1 MSGPGSHGYTGPV
14 PGIQGLS
21 GTVTSGNRLKSSF
34 SYSDWMLPGPR
45 GAKRVQPNVILAV
58 LSLAALTYA
67 ILSSA
72 VTSLPSAATSD
83 APASG

>member
-1 MSGPGSHGYTGPV
+1 
-14 PGIQGLS
+14 
-21 GTVTSGNRLKSSF
+21 
-34 SYSDWMLPGPR
+34 MLPGPR

>member
-1 MSGPGSHGYTGPV
+1 MSRAGTAPLRRPV
-14 PGIQGLS
+14 PGIQDPS
-21 GTVTSGNRLKSSF
+21 GPVTSGNRLESSF